1 MNIKFLQALLTAAI
15 LSMGQQALSQQQVMF
30 TQYMFNGLAINPAYA
45 GSHEAVSMTAL
56 GRQQWVGMEG
66 APSTQTFSVH
76 APIKEKKIALGFL
89 FLHDKIGITE
99 QNGLYASY
107 AYRIQFPKGGK
118 LALGLQ
124 AGATNYAASFS
135 KVSQSDPT
143 FMGGDVNEFHPNVG
157 FGAYYS
163 TKRFYAGLS
172 LPQMLNTAFDSDN
185 PDSDSKM
192 IRHYF
197 ITAGYVLDLNEHLK
211 LKPNLLVK
219 AVEGAPVEFDV
230 NLSLLINE
238 IFWVGGSW
246 RSFDSFDAIFQFNL
260 NNRFQVGY
268 AYDFATTTE
277 LSRVNAGSHEIMLNY
292 RIPTKRNKIITPR
305 YF

>member
-1 MNIKFLQALLTAAI
+1 MKFFKITFVIILLGCSQLVLAQ
-15 LSMGQQALSQQQVMF
+15 QQAMY

-56 GRQQWVGMEG
+56 VRKQWVGLDG
-66 APSTQTFSVH
+66 APGTQTFSIH
-76 APIKEKKIALGFL
+76 SPINEKKIALGL
-89 FLHDKIGITE
+89 MLLHDKIGVTH
-99 QNGLYASY
+99 QTGAYASY
-107 AYRIQFPKGGK
+107 AYRISFSDGGK

-124 AGATNYAASFS
+124 AGVTNYNADFS
-135 KVSQSDPT
+135 RMSQADPT
-143 FMGGDVNEFHPNVG
+143 FANGSVNEYHPNVG
-157 FGAYYS
+157 FGVYYS
-163 TKRFYAGLS
+163 TKRFYAGAS
-172 LPQMLNTAFDSDN
+172 LPQMLNSTFDNNN
-185 PDSDSKM
+185 PDSDARL

-197 ITAGYVLDLNEHLK
+197 LTTGYVMDLSQHLK

-219 AVEGAPVEFDV
+219 AVDGAPVQMDI

-238 IFWVGGSW
+238 IFWIGASW
-246 RSFDSFDAIFQFNL
+246 RSFDSFDAIFQINL
-260 NNRFQVGY
+260 NNRFQLGY

-292 RIPTKRNKIITPR
+292 RIPTKKDKIITPR